1 MSMHQG
7 DRSSPSDRGSKLV
20 AYGQDKRID
29 FMSYRYM

>member
-20 AYGQDKRID
+20 AYGQDKRIEIL
-29 FMSYRYM
+29 